1 MVEIMLDLETMGQGP
16 RAAITQIGAVVF
28 NTDTQSIVGRFQ
40 RNVDLA
46 SSVACG
52 GEMDASTVLWWL
64 RQSDEA
70 REAYKEVA
78 CHIRNALQDFREFIA
93 PYEPAEREG
102 LPVWGNGASFDNVI
116 LRGAYERIEM
126 QTPWKFW
133 QDRCYR
139 TVKALNKDVPFERA
153 GVHHR
158 AVDDAE
164 SQALHLM
171 KILSVEASQCPIS

>member
-16 RAAITQIGAVVF
+16 RAAITQIGAVAF
-28 NTDTQSIVGRFQ
+28 NTGTRSIVGRFQ
-40 RNVDLA
+40 RNVDLE
-46 SSVACG
+46 SSVRCG

-70 REAYKEVA
+70 REAYKGA
-78 CHIRNALQDFREFIA
+78 TCHIRNALQDFREFIA
-93 PYEPAEREG
+93 PYEPVEREG

-139 TVKALNKDVPFERA
+139 TVKAMNNAVPFERV
-153 GVHHR
+153 GVHHL

-171 KILSVEASQCPIS
+171 KILSVEVSQCPKS

>member
-1 MVEIMLDLETMGQGP
+1 MVEIMLDLETMGKGP
-16 RAAITQIGAVVF
+16 RAAITQIGAVAF
-28 NTDTQSIVGRFQ
+28 DAERQIILDRFQ
-40 RNVDLA
+40 CNVNLE
-46 SSVACG
+46 SSVRCG
-52 GEMDASTVLWWL
+52 GEMDTSTVLWWL
-64 RQSDEA
+64 NQSDEA
-70 REAYKEVA
+70 REVYKA
-78 CHIRNALQDFREFIA
+78 ATCHIRNALQDFREFITA
-93 PYEPAEREG
+93 YEPAECEG

-139 TVKALNKDVPFERA
+139 TVKAMNKGVPFERV
-153 GVHHR
+153 GVHHL

-171 KILSVEASQCPIS
+171 KILKAEVSQCPKS

>member
-78 CHIRNALQDFREFIA
+78 CHIRNALQDVREFLA

-126 QTPWKFW
+126 PLPWHFW

-139 TVKALNKDVPFERA
+139 TIKALRKDVPFERV

-171 KILSVEASQCPIS
+171 KILKAEAQ

>member
-1 MVEIMLDLETMGQGP
+1 MVEIMLDLETMGKGP
-16 RAAITQIGAVVF
+16 RAAITQIGAVAF
-28 NTDTQSIVGRFQ
+28 DAERQIILGRFQ
-40 RNVDLA
+40 RNVDLE
-46 SSVACG
+46 SSVRCG

-70 REAYKEVA
+70 RAAYEHA
-78 CHIRNALQDFREFIA
+78 TCTIHTALMCFVEFIA
-93 PYEPAEREG
+93 TYEAAECDG

-126 QTPWKFW
+126 QAPWRFW

-139 TVKALNKDVPFERA
+139 TVKAMNKDVPFERV
-153 GVHHR
+153 GVHHL

-171 KILSVEASQCPIS
+171 KLLNAGGHHGPQ